1 MGVIMIT
8 KEKNKRNISI
18 KKEYFYKYSSAKD
31 IFDNSKSLLK
41 NQKNF
46 IKISSIPELEHLD
59 LKNMKIEELK
69 KLAYNIF
76 HKYHLTTS
84 FLNDNKEIIVSK
96 SGINES
102 IQKIYVSKLQRDLLK
117 EHLTIFSKLGII
129 IENAIL
135 VNQILE
141 RKNRVG
147 ILHWNYYIIP
157 VMINSKIFILEFEV
171 RSMMDGENHYR
182 IQRMELKKQATPGGS
197 VK

>member
-1 MGVIMIT
+1 
-8 KEKNKRNISI
+8 
-18 KKEYFYKYSSAKD
+18 
-31 IFDNSKSLLK
+31 
-41 NQKNF
+41 
-46 IKISSIPELEHLD
+46 
-59 LKNMKIEELK
+59 MKIEELK

-171 RSMMDGENHYR
+171 RSIDNGCNQYR
-182 IQRMELKKQATPGGS
+182 IQRLELK
-197 VK
+197 